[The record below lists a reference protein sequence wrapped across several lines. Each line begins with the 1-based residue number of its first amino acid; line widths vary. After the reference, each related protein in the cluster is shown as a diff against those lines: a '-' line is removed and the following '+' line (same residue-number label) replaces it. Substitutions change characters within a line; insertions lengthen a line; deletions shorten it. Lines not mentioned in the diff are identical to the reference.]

1 MRGDTCDVKIQAPSH
16 EKQKICLT
24 QEVKYTV
31 DLCECVVTSSL
42 YAATNAKARYSQPD
56 LGHRH

>member
-42 YAATNAKARYSQPD
+42 YAATNAKA
-56 LGHRH
+56 